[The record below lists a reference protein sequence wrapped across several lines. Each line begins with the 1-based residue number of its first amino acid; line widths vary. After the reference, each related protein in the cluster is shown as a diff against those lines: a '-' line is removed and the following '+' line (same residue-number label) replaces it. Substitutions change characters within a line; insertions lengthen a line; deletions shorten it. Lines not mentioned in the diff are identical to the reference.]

1 MSENITKPIS
11 TTNTKEQ
18 PKQEAV
24 KPQEVVKPVSQP
36 EKKDASISKPTS
48 HQPKQEL
55 AKDNKNVTPLKKG
68 KEGLAKPKKIRNVST
83 DGFEEK
89 VVAIKRI
96 SKTTKGGRNMRFS
109 VLIVV
114 GDRKGSVGF
123 GIGKSLEIPNAM
135 AKATK
140 NAKNNIVK
148 VKINHGTIYHDV
160 IGKACAAKILL
171 KPAKKGTGLVAGGA
185 IRAVVELAG
194 YTDIY
199 TKNLGKNTAQNMI
212 QATINGLKQQMTPEY
227 IAEMR
232 DKKVSE
238 L

>member
-1 MSENITKPIS
+1 MSGNITKPVD
-11 TTNTKEQ
+11 TTNNQKQPKIEAETQQEIAKGVDKPKNEPTKQ
-18 PKQEAV
+18 PKQE
-24 KPQEVVKPVSQP
+24 P
-36 EKKDASISKPTS
+36 
-48 HQPKQEL
+48 
-55 AKDNKNVTPLKKG
+55 AKDNKNPNFTKKD
-68 KEGLAKPKKIRNVST
+68 KEGSAKPKKMRNISA

-109 VLIVV
+109 VLVVV

-171 KPAKKGTGLVAGGA
+171 KPARKGTGLVAGGA

-194 YTDIY
+194 YSDIY

-232 DKKVSE
+232 DKQVSE